1 MRVFASLCIPPPKKK
16 PSQLFQMQPGWP
28 QSEPGTCFPR
38 GAWLLQKGGA
48 VLWLGGRVAGAGEPV
63 WGLAFD
69 AGNLWNEGM
78 GQGSHQPCWSVCLRQ
93 VHITQEGQGL
103 LQGAY

>member
-1 MRVFASLCIPPPKKK
+1 M
-16 PSQLFQMQPGWP
+16 
-28 QSEPGTCFPR
+28 
-38 GAWLLQKGGA
+38 
-48 VLWLGGRVAGAGEPV
+48 LWLGGQVAGAGEQV